1 MLPPSIKIVR
11 KLVELTEQ
19 ILLIMLCG
27 YCQHSG
33 KCHQK
38 SEAIA
43 QTLVFYTIRAK

>member
-19 ILLIMLCG
+19 ILLIILP
-27 YCQHSG
+27 
-33 KCHQK
+33 KCHKK

-43 QTLVFYTIRAK
+43 QQTYIL